1 MGGLRLDRCLSVL
14 IPGIS
19 RTHVVELIRSGAVRI
34 GGSLPARPS
43 QALEAGQTVEV
54 ELRGRAS
61 LRPAGPARALH
72 VVYEDAHMAI
82 LDKPPGVLAHPTG
95 VARGGTISE
104 LARERYGE
112 LPSLQGA
119 DRPGIVHRLDAGTSG
134 LMVIARTEPAFAHLM
149 QQFRSRSVVKSYL
162 ALVYGEPRFD
172 TGWIETP
179 LARSES
185 NPERMEVVEP
195 GEGRE
200 AETYYEVRE
209 RFRGFALLE
218 CRPRTGRT
226 HQIRV
231 HLRSIGHPLVGDP
244 LYRRRGGPAVVL
256 PPEAPQIGRQA
267 LHAASLEL
275 EHPSSGE
282 RVRFEAEVPGDFEA
296 VLGWM
301 RAERG

>member
-19 RTHVVELIRSGAVRI
+19 RTHVAELIRAGAVRLA
-34 GGSLPARPS
+34 GSAPTRPS
-43 QALEAGQTVEV
+43 QAVEAGQTVEV
-54 ELRGRAS
+54 ELRGRTS
-61 LRPAGPARALH
+61 SRPAGEARALRVIH
-72 VVYEDAHMAI
+72 EDAHLAI
-82 LDKPPGVLAHPTG
+82 LDKPPGMLAHPTG

-104 LARERYGE
+104 LALERYGV

-134 LMVIARTEPAFAHLM
+134 LLVIARTEDAFAHLM
-149 QQFRSRSVVKSYL
+149 QQFRSRNVVKAYL

-172 TGWIETP
+172 SGWIETP
-179 LARSES
+179 IARSQA
-185 NPERMEVVEP
+185 NPERMEVVET
-195 GEGRE
+195 GAGRE
-200 AETYYEVRE
+200 ASTYYEVRE

-218 CRPRTGRT
+218 CRPKTGRT

-267 LHAASLEL
+267 LHAARLEL
-275 EHPSSGE
+275 EHPASGE
-282 RVRFEAEVPGDFEA
+282 RVTFEAELAGDFA
-296 VLGWM
+296 ALLAWI